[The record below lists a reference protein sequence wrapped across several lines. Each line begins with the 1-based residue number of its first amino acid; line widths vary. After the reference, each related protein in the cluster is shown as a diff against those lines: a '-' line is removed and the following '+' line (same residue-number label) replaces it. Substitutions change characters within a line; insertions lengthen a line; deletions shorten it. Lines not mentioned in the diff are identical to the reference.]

1 MKASLRAAALACFLA
16 TSGGAV
22 LAADS
27 EPTPAPAATR
37 AAPAVDKLGK
47 ARELIASKQ
56 WQAAIAELKQV
67 NATNDANWNNLMGY
81 SHRKAKNPDLVTAEK
96 YYLAALAIDPK
107 HAATR
112 EYLGELRLQQGN
124 LAAAEKELAAL
135 GGGFTKSDEYK
146 QLKAAIDNYKASG
159 NKYVSKD

>member
-16 TSGGAV
+16 TSGGVV

-27 EPTPAPAATR
+27 EPAPTPSR
-37 AAPAVDKLGK
+37 AAPAADKLGK

-67 NATNDANWNNLMGY
+67 NATSDANWNNLMGY
-81 SHRKAKNPDLVTAEK
+81 SHRKAKNPDLAAAEK

-107 HAATR
+107 HAPTH
-112 EYLGELRLQQGN
+112 EYLGELRLQQGD
-124 LAAAEKELAAL
+124 LAGAEKQLAAL
-135 GGGFTKSDEYK
+135 GGGFMKSDEYK
-146 QLKAAIDNYKASG
+146 ELKAAIDRYKANG